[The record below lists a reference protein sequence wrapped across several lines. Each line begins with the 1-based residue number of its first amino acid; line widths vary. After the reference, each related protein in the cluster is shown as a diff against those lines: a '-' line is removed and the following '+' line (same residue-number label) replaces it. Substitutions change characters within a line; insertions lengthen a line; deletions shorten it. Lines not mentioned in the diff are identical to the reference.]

1 MSELSPAKGPIGK
14 FNGWLRGLFDSEMF
28 STQEILGMF
37 YPLLLDQFAIHMI
50 GVLSTSLVSSVG
62 PQAIAAVS
70 MVNALGFLVSGVMFA
85 LGAGGGVIIAQAK
98 GSGDEKRLK
107 NAVVTTT
114 LLSTMCMLVLS
125 VTLYL
130 CGEMVV
136 NLIYPDAEVQLKE
149 YAVQFLRLNMLSQVP
164 YAMFHAIFTA
174 FRSVGDSKS
183 SLVLT
188 IFINVSH
195 LLLSLLFINGLGMG
209 VAGTGLS
216 LIAAR
221 SIGCVVAIIWVLRP
235 RGILHLSVHDFFH
248 WNTSTIRP
256 IVKLSIP
263 FCLEQML
270 AQGGMLMVQRYLS
283 SWGDTPQMGTMAL
296 AAHAVANSLLNLY
309 NASAN
314 CVTTMT
320 GTVCGQC
327 IGAGKLDLCKRY
339 CRSMIK
345 GGCIVLLLTVLVL
358 LPMSP
363 LLLKLYN
370 PDPNSVKM
378 IITMLCVAVIPM
390 PLIWCNAFVTPT
402 MLRSAGDVKY
412 TTYVSLALLLVGR
425 VTLGYFLTIVMN
437 LGPVGIWISMVVEW
451 LLRVVLMEKRFKSGK
466 WIRFIEERRKPKM
479 AG

>member
-1 MSELSPAKGPIGK
+1 MSELAPARGPMGK
-14 FNGWLRGLFDSEMF
+14 FYGWLCKLFDSDMF
-28 STQEILGMF
+28 TTKEILNMF

-114 LLSTMCMLVLS
+114 MLSTMCMLVLS
-125 VTLYL
+125 ATLYL

-136 NLIYPDAEVQLKE
+136 NLIYPNAEVQLKE

-164 YAMFHAIFTA
+164 YAIFHAIFTA

-195 LLLSLLFINGLGMG
+195 LLLSLLFINGMGMG

-221 SIGCVVAIIWVLRP
+221 SIGCVVAIIWVMRP
-235 RGILHLSVHDFFH
+235 SGILHLNIHDFRH
-248 WNTSTIRP
+248 WNTSTVRP

-263 FCLEQML
+263 FCIEQML

-283 SWGDTPQMGTMAL
+283 SWGTTPQLGTLAL

-314 CVTTMT
+314 CITTMT

-345 GGCIVLLLTVLVL
+345 GGRIVLLLTVLVL
-358 LPMSP
+358 LPATP

-370 PDPNSVKM
+370 PDPGSVKM

-390 PLIWCNAFVTPT
+390 PLIWCNGFVTPT

-412 TTYVSLALLLVGR
+412 TTYISLLLLLVGR
-425 VTLGYFLTIVMN
+425 VSLGYVLTIVLN
-437 LGPVGIWISMVVEW
+437 IGPVGIWISMVVEW
-451 LLRVVLMEKRFKSGK
+451 LLRVVLMEKRVKSGK
-466 WIRFIEERRKPKM
+466 WVEFISRKQKPK
-479 AG
+479 AA